1 MKWIEISVTAERVVI
16 DEVTTLFDTLTVN
29 GSIEEDIPEEP
40 DKVRL
45 VFYGD
50 ANIPE
55 AAWQERVENE
65 LSRAKINYDEVT
77 TKTVTDD
84 DWYNSWQQYIQPT
97 EILPGVIIKPAW
109 QAYEASEGETIIEID
124 SELSFGTGAH
134 ETTQACAELMAKYG
148 KEKKVCLDIGTGTA
162 ILLLIAHVLG
172 IPELIGVDIDP
183 EAAAQA
189 QKNCKANAVDATVYC
204 GDLDSEF
211 HGKADLVMANLTVD
225 PLKIVLPGI
234 GKKMTKDGIL
244 IISGI
249 IDERY
254 EEIMPYITAH
264 WQIKEELVKGPWHTL
279 ALVQAE

>member
-1 MKWIEISVTAERVVI
+1 MKWIEISVTADRVVI

-29 GSIEEDIPEEP
+29 GSIEEDVPEEP

-55 AAWQERVENE
+55 AVWQERVENE

-148 KEKKVCLDIGTGTA
+148 NSILRRRCYAIACAFMYVSMTGKQRIRA
-162 ILLLIAHVLG
+162 LLHFMN
-172 IPELIGVDIDP
+172 
-183 EAAAQA
+183 Q
-189 QKNCKANAVDATVYC
+189 
-204 GDLDSEF
+204 
-211 HGKADLVMANLTVD
+211 
-225 PLKIVLPGI
+225 
-234 GKKMTKDGIL
+234 
-244 IISGI
+244 
-249 IDERY
+249 
-254 EEIMPYITAH
+254 
-264 WQIKEELVKGPWHTL
+264 
-279 ALVQAE
+279 